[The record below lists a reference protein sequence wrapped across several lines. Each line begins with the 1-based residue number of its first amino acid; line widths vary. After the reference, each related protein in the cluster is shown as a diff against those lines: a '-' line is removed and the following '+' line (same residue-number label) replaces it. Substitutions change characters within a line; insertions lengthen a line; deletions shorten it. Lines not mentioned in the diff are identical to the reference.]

1 MVALY
6 AVSEGVIGNIYRYS
20 LLVGGIIGMVI
31 SGAGAFFDYE
41 VPEALMPIGLVIWL
55 AFILGLGVVPIL
67 AWNKKE

>member
-1 MVALY
+1 MEWY
-6 AVSEGVIGNIYRYS
+6 
-20 LLVGGIIGMVI
+20 

-55 AFILGLGVVPIL
+55 AFILGLGVGPIL